1 MFRHAPFRHAR
12 AATVIALMLVVGC
25 SHRPRQNTAADE
37 GQPTPEARRERE
49 DPILVSYHRT
59 GGIAGT
65 DDRLVVWSDGFAH
78 AAGVMFGASSGRLTE
93 QELADLRTLL
103 ADWGHAAETI
113 PGTPAADTFLVQIS
127 HAGRTVAADDT
138 SRPSRT
144 FSDVREALEGLA
156 RRIRP
161 TNPPPQ

>member
-1 MFRHAPFRHAR
+1 MFQHTPTVA
-12 AATVIALMLVVGC
+12 VIALILLGGC
-25 SHRPRQNTAADE
+25 SHRPRQNAAADE
-37 GQPTPEARRERE
+37 GQRTPEARRERE